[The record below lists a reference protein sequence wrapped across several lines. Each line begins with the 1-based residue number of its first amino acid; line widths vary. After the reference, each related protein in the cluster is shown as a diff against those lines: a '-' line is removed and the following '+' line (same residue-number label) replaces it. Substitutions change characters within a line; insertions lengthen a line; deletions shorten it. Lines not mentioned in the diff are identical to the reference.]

1 MYVEIIVK
9 KLSDLLD
16 MMLIIFIVSFMMGY
30 KWIAFYSIIF
40 GSTLI
45 HLNIKEIMY
54 KFDITLKNELLN
66 MIIHFYY
73 FFINGYNSNYI
84 FTKIKSEI
92 FQSKIDFNA
101 ENFIEELEKLNNNVR
116 FFSLTQW
123 IAIIK
128 KTSIYDSRSIE
139 IDIEELIDATM
150 NDLFSERKSRVDK
163 INELFVFP
171 MAINLISMTIMIV
184 YPYLRELI

>member
-1 MYVEIIVK
+1 MYIEIIVK

-16 MMLIIFIVSFMMGY
+16 IVFVISVVSAIIGY
-30 KWIAFYSIIF
+30 KWIAFYCIIF
-40 GSTLI
+40 GSVLI
-45 HLNIKEIMY
+45 HLNLKEIMY
-54 KFDITLKNELLN
+54 KFDITLKNEVLN
-66 MIIHFYY
+66 IIINFYY

-92 FQSKIDFNA
+92 FQSKIDFNG
-101 ENFIEELEKLNNNVR
+101 EDFIEELEKLNSNVR

-128 KTSIYDSRSIE
+128 KMSIYDSRSIE

-171 MAINLISMTIMIV
+171 MAINLISMTIMVV
-184 YPYLRELI
+184 YPYIRELI